1 MSDQTN
7 IIKTEYDE
15 IKKEKETLK
24 NREIEREKLI

>member
-24 NREIEREKLI
+24 NREIEERK